1 MGTSMPFRK
10 LDLQFVDTDIAN
22 IIDPL
27 LVFNYTAS
35 GNNTSD
41 SGVIIERGDLTNVG
55 FIWDESTDTFALI
68 NTTEDG
74 STTGNVSISS
84 YANLRADTLTA
95 SLTGD
100 VTGDLTGNVTGNV
113 TGNITSS
120 GTSTFTTIDVNGGA
134 IDGTAIGAN
143 SASTGAFTTLS
154 SSGNLTVGGNLT
166 VSGTTK
172 TVNSTVVQVADPIMT
187 VGGTSSPSS
196 DDNKDRGI
204 AFRWHDGT
212 SAKIGFFGF
221 DDSTG
226 KFTFVP
232 DGSLSSEVVSGT
244 AGDVE
249 FGAVTATSYSGDG
262 SNLTGV
268 SSELVDDTSPQLGGD
283 MDANGFRIQ
292 FSQTNYQNGEALVFK
307 NSADNSIYGTI
318 LSRQNILDDFYIANH
333 EGSIRLVNHEA
344 DKDIVLST
352 DDGTGSTATYLLCDG
367 SSGEVKL
374 YHYGSEKFAT
384 KSDGIDVTGNVA
396 LDGELNITS
405 TYDTSS
411 AGPIINLKRDSS
423 SPANADYL
431 GQIKWKGENSTG
443 GEVNYAKIT
452 GKILDVTNGSED
464 GILEF
469 AFIKNGSQN
478 ISGRFRSDSLQLL
491 NGTNLHIGDEGDITF
506 EGSTD
511 DSYETTLTVV
521 DPTADRTLSLPNQTG
536 TLAITSDIPGSSS
549 DVQFDSFGV
558 GTAASGTTG
567 EIRATNDVTAYYSS
581 DERLKEN
588 IVEIDNALEKVKQIR
603 GVRYD
608 WTDEHIKSKGGP
620 DNYFM
625 RKTDVGVIAQEIEAV
640 LPEIVAER
648 DDGIK
653 AVRYERL
660 TALLIEAVKELSAR
674 VDELEKKQ

>member
-1 MGTSMPFRK
+1 M
-10 LDLQFVDTDIAN
+10 
-22 IIDPL
+22 
-27 LVFNYTAS
+27 
-35 GNNTSD
+35 
-41 SGVIIERGDLTNVG
+41 
-55 FIWDESTDTFALI
+55 
-68 NTTEDG
+68 
-74 STTGNVSISS
+74 
-84 YANLRADTLTA
+84 
-95 SLTGD
+95 
-100 VTGDLTGNVTGNV
+100 
-113 TGNITSS
+113 
-120 GTSTFTTIDVNGGA
+120 
-134 IDGTAIGAN
+134 
-143 SASTGAFTTLS
+143 
-154 SSGNLTVGGNLT
+154 
-166 VSGTTK
+166 
-172 TVNSTVVQVADPIMT
+172 VQVADPIMT